1 MHNNGIAILSFKNG
15 LTNLF
20 SLTGFY
26 FKSKIVEGSHKGKI
40 CFLIFGNFF
49 LKCEVVTFF
58 YCTVAVHIYK
68 IHVLDDMLRGAL
80 IHKYA

>member
-1 MHNNGIAILSFKNG
+1 MFLDFFYPGINRLNMHNNGIAILSFKNG

-20 SLTGFY
+20 SSTGFY

-49 LKCEVVTFF
+49 LKC
-58 YCTVAVHIYK
+58 
-68 IHVLDDMLRGAL
+68 AL
-80 IHKYA
+80 LKL

>member
-20 SLTGFY
+20 SSTGFY

-49 LKCEVVTFF
+49 LKC
-58 YCTVAVHIYK
+58 
-68 IHVLDDMLRGAL
+68 AL
-80 IHKYA
+80 LKL